1 MSVVNAAR
9 VVKGSREPTW
19 PGHEG
24 EPPTVLTSRSRS
36 KQMASA
42 ERKKDILKAAEVEL
56 DLALPR
62 DVAIHFEGT
71 DEG

>member
-1 MSVVNAAR
+1 
-9 VVKGSREPTW
+9 
-19 PGHEG
+19 
-24 EPPTVLTSRSRS
+24 
-36 KQMASA
+36 MASA